1 MLATSIMRLGCSLGC
16 EPAQP
21 VDNPAFAWIET
32 VPPVVG
38 HRKEHAVPALLICR
52 ELADDIGLPTH
63 GSLESRSG
71 RGKQVRIAASS
82 QRLDAPPIFG
92 PFDQLGWNSGAAIPR
107 DQTISHRTGDP

>member
-63 GSLESRSG
+63 GSLERSHGG
-71 RGKQVRIAASS
+71 RGNRSVSWCRPSAWTLLRSS
-82 QRLDAPPIFG
+82 VHLT
-92 PFDQLGWNSGAAIPR
+92 N
-107 DQTISHRTGDP
+107 